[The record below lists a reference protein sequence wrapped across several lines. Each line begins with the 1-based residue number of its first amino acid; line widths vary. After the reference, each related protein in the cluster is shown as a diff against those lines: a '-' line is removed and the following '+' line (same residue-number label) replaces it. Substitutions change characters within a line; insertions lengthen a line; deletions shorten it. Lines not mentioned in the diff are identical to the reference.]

1 MDTMK
6 MFCFAVLGVLL
17 TSTLIQAAPKA
28 TYRCWSYNV
37 GQDFTVVVGDKGK
50 TTDTAALRCTSP
62 ALKLNQ
68 DGTYQLG
75 SEKGTYKIENQKLVL
90 SQSKIRGAGSISGN
104 KIVFNYPFQGKKHT
118 MTYLL
123 QSGSLAAKSSRAAAP
138 SMDAGEREPASVPK
152 IIERVDLILD
162 FSSSDASVGWINS
175 TKLISTDGEVE
186 AESIAYQDEFD
197 KTKIKS
203 NYHEKLKS
211 GHVYKVYV
219 SSGFGSPTHVGTVDL
234 RTAEG
239 TVKKTI
245 PVTPTW

>member
-1 MDTMK
+1 MSKVKTLCSLVVGV
-6 MFCFAVLGVLL
+6 MFVSFSVY
-17 TSTLIQAAPKA
+17 AAPKA

-37 GQDFTVVVGDKGK
+37 GSGAYVVVPDKG
-50 TTDTAALRCTSP
+50 TTDTRAMRCTSP
-62 ALKLNQ
+62 ALVLNQ

-75 SEKGTYKIENQKLVL
+75 SEKGTYSIQNQKLVL
-90 SQSKIRGAGSISGN
+90 SQSKIRGAGSVSGN
-104 KIVFNYPFQGKKHT
+104 KIVFNYPFQGKQHT

-123 QSGSLAAKSSRAAAP
+123 QSGSLASASRSAMPTMNA
-138 SMDAGEREPASVPK
+138 ENREPASVPK

-211 GHVYKVYV
+211 GYMYKVYV
-219 SSGFGSPTHVGTVDL
+219 SSGFGTPTYVGTVDL
-234 RTAEG
+234 KSAEG